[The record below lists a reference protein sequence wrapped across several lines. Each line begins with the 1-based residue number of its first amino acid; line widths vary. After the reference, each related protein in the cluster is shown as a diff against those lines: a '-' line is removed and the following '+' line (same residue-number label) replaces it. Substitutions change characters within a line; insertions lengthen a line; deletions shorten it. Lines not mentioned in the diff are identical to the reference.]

1 MDMLITQLTHTCSN
15 VYSNA
20 FTKIV
25 GNIAG
30 SKMYKLLLAILVFSP
45 TLVNAEGSDPVEL
58 EAISTLA
65 TMVKPGG
72 LFLSLILF
80 IGVWLLLKMVKSV
93 VDDLSEVFAEKRL
106 LLQKA
111 LVFFQFIIYFIAIA
125 TATII
130 SFEFSTELIALLGGT
145 LAVAVGFAIKDLAAS
160 VIAGVIIMFDRPF
173 QVGDRVLFGGEYGD
187 VTAIGI
193 RSVKMNTLDDNV
205 VTIPN
210 NIFLNGIT
218 SCGNYGELDMQVA
231 IKFYIA
237 VDQDLTLA
245 QYIVREAAAL
255 SKFAYLKK
263 PINVLVLQ
271 EMSNNMVYYKLTVKV
286 YVLDTK
292 YEKSLE
298 TDITLRV
305 NEAFKKQGIISPS
318 LQFAN
323 SNLVTKN

>member
-1 MDMLITQLTHTCSN
+1 MKVLITKLTSQ
-15 VYSNA
+15 
-20 FTKIV
+20 KI
-25 GNIAG
+25 AQQ
-30 SKMYKLLLAILVFSP
+30 KLTKLLLSVLFFTPVIAQ
-45 TLVNAEGSDPVEL
+45 AESTEPPEL
-58 EAISTLA
+58 EVISTLA
-65 TMVKPGG
+65 TMVKPSG
-72 LFLSLILF
+72 LFLSLLLF

-106 LLQKA
+106 LLQKS
-111 LVFFQFIIYFIAIA
+111 LVFFQFIIYFFSIA

-145 LAVAVGFAIKDLAAS
+145 LAVAIGFAIKDLAAS

-187 VTAIGI
+187 IIAIGI

-231 IKFYIA
+231 IKFFIA
-237 VDQDLTLA
+237 VDQNLTLA

-292 YEKSLE
+292 YEKALE

-305 NEAFKKQGIISPS
+305 NEAFTKEGIYSPS
-318 LQFAN
+318 LHLAN
-323 SNLVTKN
+323 QRPLVSEKA